1 MHTIADLGAGAGECA
16 RAVLFSVLWAV
27 MASAMLVESDVYRY
41 ATIALLILALVSYR
55 ADVRWISRDWLAVL
69 CYAWAVYAA
78 GRFAYGVFVLGEKG
92 ASEWLYIFPGFFP
105 LVGVALYNTRRYVFS
120 AATLLVV
127 CGLVGLILTLDFP
140 TLLAG
145 QRAAPFYHHNPIH
158 AGIGSCMLFLTVV
171 FWLFYAAETGRLG
184 GFMRWV
190 FLSIGITT
198 AVLSLVGA
206 LGSHSKGAWL
216 ALAATV
222 AFMGG
227 LSLLRYA
234 GRWRLHIL
242 GGLLVTAVV
251 ATMVAAPYVEIVA
264 GPTMDAAAKLT
275 GDTIATEGPLAAMQ
289 RAITDPA
296 TPIAMRERLEL
307 WSNAIE
313 LIQAAPWVGWGNE
326 WLRKWYDT
334 TYSDVGY
341 TLIHNGYLEIMV
353 RHGLLGMAFL
363 LVFAGVA
370 AYRTNDAH
378 RRGVISSSLAAYIYS
393 LSFFFFWTIATNSNN
408 RLALGESFFIL
419 VAAAVFSFTFAGRKA
434 ARERA

>member
-1 MHTIADLGAGAGECA
+1 MHTIADLGAGAGERA
-16 RAVLFSVLWAV
+16 RAVLFSVLWAA

-41 ATIALLILALVSYR
+41 AIIALVILALVSYR
-55 ADVRWISRDWLAVL
+55 ADIRWISRDWLALL
-69 CYAWAVYAA
+69 CYAWAAYAA

-92 ASEWLYIFPGFFP
+92 ASEWLYIFPVFFP

-120 AATLLVV
+120 ATTLLVV

-145 QRAAPFYHHNPIH
+145 KRAAPFYHHNPIH

-171 FWLFYAAETGRLG
+171 FWLFYAAETGRLRG
-184 GFMRWV
+184 LMRWI
-190 FLSIGITT
+190 FLPIGITT

-216 ALAATV
+216 ALAATI

-234 GRWRLHIL
+234 GKWRLHIL

-289 RAITDPA
+289 RAITDPT
-296 TPIAMRERLEL
+296 TPVAMRERLEL

-363 LVFAGVA
+363 LVFVGVA

-378 RRGVISSSLAAYIYS
+378 RRGIISSSLAAYIYS

-434 ARERA
+434 AWERA

>member
-1 MHTIADLGAGAGECA
+1 MHTIFDLRVGTGECA
-16 RAVLFSVLWAV
+16 RAVFFSVLWVA

-41 ATIALLILALVSYR
+41 ATVALVILALVSYR
-55 ADVRWISRDWLAVL
+55 TDVRWISRDWLALL
-69 CYAWAVYAA
+69 CYVWAIYAV
-78 GRFAYGVFVLGEKG
+78 GRFAYGVFVFGEKG
-92 ASEWLYIFPGFFP
+92 ASEWLYAFPIFFP
-105 LVGVALYNTRRYVFS
+105 LIGVALYKTRGYVFS

-145 QRAAPFYHHNPIH
+145 ERAAPFFHHNPIH

-171 FWLFYAAETGRLG
+171 FWLFYAAETGRLRG
-184 GFMRWV
+184 VMRWF
-190 FLSIGITT
+190 FLPIGVTT
-198 AVLSLVGA
+198 AILSLVGA

-234 GRWRLHIL
+234 GRWRLYL
-242 GGLLVTAVV
+242 LTGLLVAAVA
-251 ATMVAAPYVEIVA
+251 ATMVAAPYVEKVA

-296 TPIAMRERLEL
+296 TPLSMRERLEL

-326 WLRKWYDT
+326 WLRKWYET

-363 LVFAGVA
+363 LVFAGA
-370 AYRTNDAH
+370 AFHRTNDVH
-378 RRGVISSSLAAYIYS
+378 RRGIISSSLAAYIYS

-419 VAAAVFSFTFAGRKA
+419 VAAAVFSFTFADRKEG
-434 ARERA
+434 RERV